1 MNVMNKSKIMTK
13 SFLKTIIRNKINTT
27 FIDNKVFLKLIHILS
42 TIFLLMYLLINMIS
56 IEFLSVFFT

>member
-27 FIDNKVFLKLIHILS
+27 FIDNKVFLKIDSHFIND
-42 TIFLLMYLLINMIS
+42 FLIN
-56 IEFLSVFFT
+56 VFINKYDFN